1 MSDTRQMS
9 EYYAQIG
16 ARLIEERP
24 ELEHIKKGH
33 ASIVYLTS
41 EAEKRN
47 KGKIIMAQCEKVPDK
62 YRWGIPADFTIT
74 VFKPNVVG
82 MDERQ
87 KEILIFHELLHVGI
101 EESKQLS
108 LDGYEEKYFI
118 KPHDVEEFMK
128 IIDLY
133 GMLDWGNVG
142 ND

>member
-41 EAEKRN
+41 EAEKKG
-47 KGKIIMAQCEKVPDK
+47 KGKIIRAQCEKVPDR
-62 YRWGIPADFTIT
+62 YRWGIPCDFTIT

-87 KEILIFHELLHVGI
+87 EEILIFYELLHVGI
-101 EESKQLS
+101 EKSDQMS
-108 LDGYEEKYFI
+108 LDGHHEKYYI
-118 KPHDVEEFMK
+118 RPHDLEDFMA

-133 GMLDWGNVG
+133 GTYWSDVE
-142 ND
+142 